1 MGYLVWHLSLRWQA
15 RFSHELEPLGITPA
29 EYAILAHLHA
39 LSASGVK
46 PHQRQVADVS
56 GLEPMYVSKL
66 ARSLEGVR
74 LLTRTPHPDDPRAI
88 QLSLTRRGVSVVTKA
103 RRIAAELD
111 RQRLDPLGGA
121 EGEPAAQLKAWL
133 QQLLRE
139 ADDAHRQAAST
150 PAQRASR
157 KEIRHDRTPQHR

>member
-15 RFSHELEPLGITPA
+15 QLSDQLEPLGITPA

-46 PHQRQVADVS
+46 PHQRQLADVS

-66 ARSLEGVR
+66 ARSLEGAR
-74 LLTRTPHPDDPRAI
+74 LVTRTPHPEDPRAI

-103 RRIAAELD
+103 VRIAAELD

-121 EGEPAAQLKAWL
+121 ASERAAQLKSSL
-133 QQLLRE
+133 QLLLRD
-139 ADDAHRQAAST
+139 ADDAHRQAASI

-157 KEIRHDRTPQHR
+157 KEIHP